1 MTTALLALIV
11 IASVIQPNRQ
21 RLFAGLVYSGLLIVN
36 ELLLFNETGLTYY
49 AGSALFDLAAIIII
63 SHAAKVSSMA
73 VNLQKICLSSII
85 LNFFGWVMWML
96 YMPPVMYNSLF
107 VALYV
112 CALLTLITRNK
123 SDVGEHALDS
133 GDLGIRSNYNPSILG
148 RIKHDHP
155 AQQ

>member
-1 MTTALLALIV
+1 MTILLALIF
-11 IASVIQPNRQ
+11 IASETQPSRQ
-21 RLFAGLVYSGLLIVN
+21 RLFPGLVFAGFAVLSDSLL
-36 ELLLFNETGLTYY
+36 
-49 AGSALFDLAAIIII
+49 ASAEGYLYHMPSSIAALSIIILI
-63 SHAAKVSSMA
+63 SFIQPITKLA
-73 VNLQKICLSSII
+73 VNLQKICLASIV

-107 VALYV
+107 IALYV